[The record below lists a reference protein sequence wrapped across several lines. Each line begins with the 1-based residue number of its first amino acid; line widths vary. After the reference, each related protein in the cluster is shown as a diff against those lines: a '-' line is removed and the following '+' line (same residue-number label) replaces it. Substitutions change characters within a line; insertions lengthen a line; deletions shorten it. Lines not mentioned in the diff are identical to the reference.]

1 MPSQQFIIPP
11 KHLTLYASLTIT
23 FIINNYASIENM
35 SESFGDRQKGFEA
48 KFKMDQETEFKV
60 NARRSKLLGLWLA
73 EKLGLPE
80 SQHDSYAK
88 EVIVADL
95 EEPGDEDIMRKVMKD
110 IEQHEADITD
120 SDIRL
125 KLDEFHK
132 DAIEQIAANK

>member
-1 MPSQQFIIPP
+1 
-11 KHLTLYASLTIT
+11 
-23 FIINNYASIENM
+23 M

-60 NARRSKLLGLWLA
+60 DARRNKLLGLWLA

-95 EEPGDEDIMRKVMKD
+95 EEPGDEDIMRKVRKD
-110 IEQHEADITD
+110 IEQHKADITD
-120 SDIRL
+120 SDIPL
-125 KLDEFHK
+125 KLDEFYK
-132 DAIEQIAANK
+132 DANEQIATNE

>member
-1 MPSQQFIIPP
+1 
-11 KHLTLYASLTIT
+11 
-23 FIINNYASIENM
+23 M
-35 SESFGDRQKGFEA
+35 SDSSGDRQNVFEA

-60 NARRSKLLGLWLA
+60 NSRRNKLLGLWLA

-88 EVIVADL
+88 EVIIADL
-95 EEPGDEDIMRKVMKD
+95 AEPGDEDIIRKVMKD
-110 IEQHEADITD
+110 IEQNKADITD

-132 DAIEQIAANK
+132 DAIDQITADE

>member
-1 MPSQQFIIPP
+1 
-11 KHLTLYASLTIT
+11 
-23 FIINNYASIENM
+23 M
-35 SESFGDRQKGFEA
+35 SDQFGDREKGFET

-60 NARRSKLLGLWLA
+60 EARRNKLLGLWLA

-88 EVIVADL
+88 EVILADL
-95 EEPGDEDIMRKVMKD
+95 EEPGDEDIMRKVRKD
-110 IEQHEADITD
+110 IEQHKADITD

-125 KLDEFHK
+125 KLDELHK

>member
-1 MPSQQFIIPP
+1 
-11 KHLTLYASLTIT
+11 
-23 FIINNYASIENM
+23 M
-35 SESFGDRQKGFEA
+35 SESFSDRQKGFET

-60 NARRSKLLGLWLA
+60 DARRNKLLGLWLA

-95 EEPGDEDIMRKVMKD
+95 EEPGDEDIMRKARKD
-110 IEQHEADITD
+110 IEQHKADITD